1 MMEKREVIFEGN
13 EKRIFAT
20 DDPKLCIIHFKDMSL
35 AYGGIKRAIFKG
47 KGKYT
52 NRISAIIFKALA
64 EAGVP
69 NHFVEVVS
77 ETEQLCRKIEIIPLQ
92 IVVRNRLCGT
102 TAELLGVENGT
113 MIPNT
118 VYEIRYNC
126 DKLSD
131 PMINADHVV
140 ALGILSY
147 NQMDYVMKLAEKT
160 NAVLGELFDRVGIE
174 LVDFKMEIGRLPNGE
189 IIISDEI
196 SPDNSRLWDK
206 QTGRILDKDRFR
218 HDYSDVTAAY
228 REVMER
234 LQKSISE

>member
-1 MMEKREVIFEGN
+1 MEKREVIFEGN

-20 DDPKLCIIHFKDMSL
+20 DDPNLCIIHFKDMSL
-35 AYGGIKRAIFKG
+35 AYGGIKRAVFKG
-47 KGKYT
+47 KGEYT
-52 NRISAIIFKALA
+52 NKISALIFKALA

-77 ETEQLCRKIEIIPLQ
+77 ETEQLCRKIVIIPLQ

-102 TAELLGVENGT
+102 AAELLGVENGT

-118 VYEIRYNC
+118 VFEIRYNC
-126 DKLSD
+126 DHLSD

-147 NQMDYVMKLAEKT
+147 DQIDYVMKLARKT
-160 NAVLGELFDRVGIE
+160 NEVLGELFDRAGIE
-174 LVDFKMEIGRLPNGE
+174 LVDFKMEIGSLPNGE

-206 QTGRILDKDRFR
+206 KTGKILDKDRFR
-218 HDYSDVTAAY
+218 HDYGDVTAAY
-228 REVMER
+228 KEVMER
-234 LQKSISE
+234 LQKSISQ

>member
-1 MMEKREVIFEGN
+1 MEKREIIFEGN

-20 DDPKLCIIHFKDMSL
+20 DDPQLCIIHFKDLSL
-35 AYGGIKRAIFKG
+35 AYGGIKRAVFKG

-64 EAGVP
+64 EAGVS
-69 NHFVEVVS
+69 NHFVEVIS

-92 IVVRNRLCGT
+92 IVVRNRICGT
-102 TAELLGVENGT
+102 TAELLGVEHGT
-113 MIPNT
+113 KIPNT
-118 VYEIRYNC
+118 IYEIRYNC
-126 DKLSD
+126 DALSD

-147 NQMDYVMKLAEKT
+147 EQLKYVMKQAEKANEVLKKLYY
-160 NAVLGELFDRVGIE
+160 NAGIE

-196 SPDNSRLWDK
+196 SPDNSRLWDI
-206 QTGRILDKDRFR
+206 QTGEILDKDRFR
-218 HDYSDVTAAY
+218 HDYVDVTAAY
-228 REVMER
+228 KEVMER
-234 LQKSISE
+234 LQKSVEK